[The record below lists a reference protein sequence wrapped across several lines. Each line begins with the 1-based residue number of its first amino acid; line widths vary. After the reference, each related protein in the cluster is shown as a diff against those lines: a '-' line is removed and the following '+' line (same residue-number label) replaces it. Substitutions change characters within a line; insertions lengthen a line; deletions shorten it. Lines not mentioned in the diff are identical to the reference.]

1 MFHFHKHQLLHL
13 VFHSRKAHQ
22 LLQVYHSQER
32 HQERQQDQEEH
43 LKKNIKFI
51 RKSLSGINIYQF
63 RYIKSQNMPGLY
75 EGVIAQE
82 LLGTKFE
89 NAVIMDKNGY
99 YLVDYSKIDVKFKKL
114 I

>member
-1 MFHFHKHQLLHL
+1 
-13 VFHSRKAHQ
+13 
-22 LLQVYHSQER
+22 
-32 HQERQQDQEEH
+32 
-43 LKKNIKFI
+43 
-51 RKSLSGINIYQF
+51 
-63 RYIKSQNMPGLY
+63 MPGLY